1 MGLAKELKDGTK
13 KSHSAAEN
21 TKFVRGFL
29 KGVVNEEEYRKLLT
43 NFYYVY
49 STMEDLIQN
58 TNDPIAKVLH
68 KYQAKLNRTAFLEQ
82 DLRYY
87 YGPMWRSNVANG
99 ESKACKQYVHRLNE
113 IAEKD
118 PFLLISHHYT
128 RYIGDLSGGQI
139 LKNIAQ
145 KALQPAKGSGL
156 LFYEFPRVLD
166 AKELKDGYRSDLDS
180 LTLDDKQINA
190 LVDEANYAFKL
201 NMYLFDEIQ
210 GSASK
215 SLWNIL
221 WGYITGNE

>member
-1 MGLAKELKDGTK
+1 MGLAKELKEGTK

-49 STMEDLIQN
+49 SCMEDLISK
-58 TNDPIAKVLH
+58 TNDPLAKILQ
-68 KYQAKLNRTAFLEQ
+68 KYQSKLDRTNFLEQ

-87 YGPMWRSNVANG
+87 YGPMWRNEVSHG
-99 ESKACKQYVHRLNE
+99 GSEACKTYIHRLNE
-113 IAEKD
+113 VAEKS

-156 LFYEFPRVLD
+156 LFYEFPRVPD
-166 AKELKDGYRSDLDS
+166 AKEFKDGYRSDLDS
-180 LTLDDKQINA
+180 LDLDAVEISA

-201 NMYLFDEIQ
+201 NMYIFDEIQ

-221 WGYITGNE
+221 WGYITGN